1 MRDLVVALG
10 LVLFIEGVVWALFPG
25 GMRRAVEMLAE
36 LPPARLRLGG
46 LIAACAGL
54 VFVWL
59 VRG

>member
-1 MRDLVVALG
+1 MQDLLVALG

-25 GMRRAVEMLAE
+25 GMRRAVELLAE
-36 LPPARLRLGG
+36 LPAARLRQGG

-54 VFVWL
+54 FLVWL